1 MDKIKFT
8 HAEDGQL
15 NFNQGCT
22 VFSDLLMLGA
32 FAGTRTCKHDQN
44 ASWREYATDAEGL
57 EALELKSGEMVSTLA
72 DTIGSLGVLLAYVDR
87 GEVGDRHL
95 SNYAWLI
102 AGLGELLTQ
111 VSYENQEI
119 ASSLLKISK
128 QNGLSPEE
136 IKIPVYN

>member
-8 HAEDGQL
+8 HAPDGQID
-15 NFNQGCT
+15 FNQGCT

-32 FAGTRTCKHDQN
+32 FAETKTSKYTQN
-44 ASWREYATDAEGL
+44 AAWREYATDAEGL
-57 EALELKSGEMVSTLA
+57 EALEIKSGEMVSTLA

-102 AGLGELLTQ
+102 AGLGELLNQ
-111 VSYENQEI
+111 VACENQEMAQTLI
-119 ASSLLKISK
+119 HLSK
-128 QNGLSPEE
+128 QAGLGAENAE
-136 IKIPVYN
+136 RQA